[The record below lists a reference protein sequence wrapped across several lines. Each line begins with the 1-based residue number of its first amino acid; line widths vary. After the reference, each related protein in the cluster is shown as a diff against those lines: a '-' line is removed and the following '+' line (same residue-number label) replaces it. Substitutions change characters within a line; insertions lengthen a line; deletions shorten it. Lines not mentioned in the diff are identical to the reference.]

1 MEMIS
6 LLDQV
11 EQSYLTM
18 DMASI
23 VINVDGNQYN
33 D

>member
-1 MEMIS
+1 MIS